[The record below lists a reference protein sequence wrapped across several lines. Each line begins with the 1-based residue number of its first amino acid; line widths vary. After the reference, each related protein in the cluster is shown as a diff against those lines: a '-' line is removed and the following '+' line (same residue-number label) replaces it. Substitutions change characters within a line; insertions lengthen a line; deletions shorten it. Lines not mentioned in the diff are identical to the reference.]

1 MKKTE
6 TKFIVVRSAFGH
18 EIMAIN
24 FAQALNMQVAII
36 PNKETADE
44 YEAESEKI
52 ANNLAFFTEFLVRV
66 PFADRQKYEN
76 MSWDIIA
83 DLKAGKLADDMWSKF
98 FVRSRL
104 VPTSILTILGLPG
117 YQGMRENRK
126 NLLLVPQKLISD
138 NACGV
143 TAQQQSLNPSVFN
156 FLKEQ
161 TTYQLVLGQ
170 HFHKENDKPA
180 VEALAKEF
188 GMYVPGMTENN
199 EVFGIRGV
207 RHEMYYSMYNQ
218 IGMSIGIAGTHTWI
232 LLTMFPWVPQVILYN
247 RKGVENWDAIG
258 KAFQAAGW
266 PIRTIGFD
274 DDTDMEQL
282 SEKIKSYYKLF
293 AVMAM

>member
-1 MKKTE
+1 MKTQ
-6 TKFIVVRSAFGH
+6 KFIVIRSSFGH
-18 EIMAIN
+18 EIMALN
-24 FAQALNMQVAII
+24 FAKALDMPVAII
-36 PNKETADE
+36 PAKEKEEE

-52 ANNLAFFTEFLVRV
+52 LANLSFLSNDIVRV
-66 PFADRQKYEN
+66 PFAERQKYEA
-76 MSWDIIA
+76 MSWDLIA
-83 DLKAGKLADDMWSKF
+83 DLKAGKLADEIWGE
-98 FVRSRL
+98 FVAARL
-104 VPTSILTILGLPG
+104 VPTHNVALLP
-117 YQGMRENRK
+117 QFNGMRKNRK

-143 TAQQQSLNPSVFN
+143 TAQQQSLSPEVFN

-161 TTYQLVLGQ
+161 NEYQLVLGQ
-170 HFHKENDKPA
+170 HFNKVNDLPT

-199 EVFGIRGV
+199 PVFGIRGV
-207 RHEMYYSMYNQ
+207 RHEMYYNMYNQ
-218 IGMSIGIAGTHTWI
+218 LGMSIGIAGTHTWI

-247 RKGVENWDAIG
+247 KKGVEKWDAIG
-258 KAFQAAGW
+258 KAFQAAGY

-274 DDTDMEQL
+274 EETNMEQL

>member
-1 MKKTE
+1 ME
-6 TKFIVVRSAFGH
+6 TKKFIVIRSSFGH
-18 EIMAIN
+18 EIMALN
-24 FAQALNMQVAII
+24 FAKALDMPVTVI
-36 PNKETADE
+36 PAKEKEEE

-52 ANNLAFFTEFLVRV
+52 LANLSFLSNDIVRV
-66 PFADRQKYEN
+66 PFADRAKYEAL
-76 MSWDIIA
+76 SYDIIA
-83 DLKAGKLADDMWSKF
+83 DLKAGKLADDMWGKF
-98 FVRSRL
+98 VTARL
-104 VPTSILTILGLPG
+104 VPTRNTNLLP
-117 YQGMRENRK
+117 QFNGMRANRK
-126 NLLLVPQKLISD
+126 NLLLIPQKLISD
-138 NACGV
+138 GECGV
-143 TAQQQSLNPSVFN
+143 TAQQQSLSPSIFN

-161 TTYQLVLGQ
+161 NEYQLVLGQ

-188 GMYVPGMTENN
+188 SMYVPGMSEDT

-207 RHEMYYSMYNQ
+207 RHEMYYNMYDK

-232 LLTMFPWVPQVILYN
+232 LLTMFPWIPQVILYN

-274 DDTDMEQL
+274 EDTDMNQL

>member
-1 MKKTE
+1 MKTIEK
-6 TKFIVVRSAFGH
+6 KFIVVRSAFGH
-18 EIMAIN
+18 EIMAVN
-24 FAQALNMQVAII
+24 FAQALYMPVAII

-52 ANNLAFFTEFLVRV
+52 ANNLAFFTESLVRV
-66 PFADRQKYEN
+66 PFAERQKYEA

-83 DLKAGKLADDMWSKF
+83 DLKAGKLADEMWSTF

-104 VPTSILTILGLPG
+104 VPTSILGLPK
-117 YQGMRENRK
+117 YNGMRENRK

-143 TAQQQSLNPSVFN
+143 TAQQQSLSPEVFN

-161 TTYQLVLGQ
+161 NEYQLVLGQ
-170 HFHKENDKPA
+170 HFHKVNDLPA

-199 EVFGIRGV
+199 PVFGIRGV
-207 RHEMYYSMYNQ
+207 RHEMYYDMYNQ

-232 LLTMFPWVPQVILYN
+232 LLAMFPWVPQVILYN

>member
-1 MKKTE
+1 ME
-6 TKFIVVRSAFGH
+6 TKKFIVVRSQFGH
-18 EIMAIN
+18 EIMALN
-24 FAQALNMQVAII
+24 FAKALNMPVAII
-36 PNKETADE
+36 PAKETE
-44 YEAESEKI
+44 EEFNIESEKI
-52 ANNLAFFTEFLVRV
+52 LANLSFLSSDIVTV
-66 PFADRQKYEN
+66 PFADRAKYEAL
-76 MSWDIIA
+76 SYDIIA
-83 DLKAGKLADDMWSKF
+83 DLKAGKLADEMWEKF
-98 FVRSRL
+98 VTARL
-104 VPTSILTILGLPG
+104 VPTQNTNPLP
-117 YQGMRENRK
+117 QFKGMRTNRR
-126 NLLLVPQKLISD
+126 NLLLIPQKLISD
-138 NACGV
+138 GECGV

-156 FLKEQ
+156 FLKGQ

-170 HFHKENDKPA
+170 HFHKVNDKPA

-188 GMYVPGMTENN
+188 NMYVPGMSEDT

-207 RHEMYYSMYNQ
+207 QHKMYYNMYNQ
-218 IGMSIGIAGTHTWI
+218 LGMSIGIAGTHTWI

-274 DDTDMEQL
+274 EETNMEQL

>member
-1 MKKTE
+1 MP
-6 TKFIVVRSAFGH
+6 
-18 EIMAIN
+18 
-24 FAQALNMQVAII
+24 VAII
-36 PNKETADE
+36 PAKEKEEE

-52 ANNLAFFTEFLVRV
+52 LANLSFLSNDIVAV
-66 PFADRQKYEN
+66 PFADREKYEN
-76 MSWDIIA
+76 MSWDLIA
-83 DLKAGKLADDMWSKF
+83 DLKAGKLADEMWER
-98 FVRSRL
+98 FVTARL
-104 VPTSILTILGLPG
+104 VPTQNTNTLP
-117 YQGMRENRK
+117 QFAGMRANRK
-126 NLLLVPQKLISD
+126 NLLIIPQKLISD
-138 NACGV
+138 GECGV
-143 TAQQQSLNPSVFN
+143 TAQQQSLNPTVFN

-161 TTYQLVLGQ
+161 NEYQLVLGQ
-170 HFHKENDKPA
+170 HFNKVNDLPA

-188 GMYVPGMTENN
+188 SMYVPGMSEDT

-207 RHEMYYSMYNQ
+207 QHKMYYNMYDQ

-274 DDTDMEQL
+274 ENTDMEQL

>member
-6 TKFIVVRSAFGH
+6 KNFIVVRSSFGH
-18 EIMAIN
+18 EIMALN
-24 FAQALNMQVAII
+24 FSKALNMPVAII
-36 PNKETADE
+36 PNKETAE
-44 YEAESEKI
+44 EFEAESEKI
-52 ANNLAFFTEFLVRV
+52 LANLSFFSNDIITV
-66 PFADRQKYEN
+66 PFADRAKYEAL
-76 MSWDIIA
+76 SWDIIA
-83 DLKAGKLADDMWSKF
+83 DLKAGKLADEMWGKF
-98 FVRSRL
+98 VTARL
-104 VPTSILTILGLPG
+104 VPTQNTNTLP
-117 YQGMRENRK
+117 QFRSMRANRK
-126 NLLLVPQKLISD
+126 NLLLVPQKLVSD
-138 NACGV
+138 GECGV
-143 TAQQQSLNPSVFN
+143 TAQQQSLSPEVFN

-180 VEALAKEF
+180 VEALAQDF
-188 GMYVPGMTENN
+188 NMYVPGMSENP

-207 RHEMYYSMYNQ
+207 AHKEYYNMYSKL
-218 IGMSIGIAGTHTWI
+218 GMSIGIAGTHTWI
-232 LLTMFPWVPQVILYN
+232 MLTMFPWVPQIILYN

-274 DDTDMEQL
+274 ENTDMEQL

>member
-6 TKFIVVRSAFGH
+6 KNFIVVRSSFGH
-18 EIMAIN
+18 EIMAVN
-24 FAQALNMQVAII
+24 FAKALDMLVAII
-36 PNKETADE
+36 PNKEKEEEYMDE
-44 YEAESEKI
+44 SKKI
-52 ANNLAFFTEFLVRV
+52 ANNLAFFTVSLVRV
-66 PFADRQKYEN
+66 PFAERQKYEA
-76 MSWDIIA
+76 MSWDLIS
-83 DLKAGKLADDMWSKF
+83 DLKAGKLADEMWSKF
-98 FVRSRL
+98 VTARL
-104 VPTSILTILGLPG
+104 VPTHTTLLP
-117 YQGMRENRK
+117 QFNGMRENRK
-126 NLLLVPQKLISD
+126 NLLLVPQKLVSD

-143 TAQQQSLNPSVFN
+143 TAQQQSLSPEVFN

-170 HFHKENDKPA
+170 HFHKVNDLPA

-188 GMYVPGMTENN
+188 GMYVPGMSEDT
-199 EVFGIRGV
+199 EVFGIRGIA
-207 RHEMYYSMYNQ
+207 HKEYYNMYSKL
-218 IGMSIGIAGTHTWI
+218 GMSIGIAGTHTWI

-247 RKGVENWDAIG
+247 KKGVEHWDVIG

-274 DDTDMEQL
+274 ENSDMEQL